1 MNTSKTLRSLAAMA
15 ALALAAAAPAHAA
28 CTDCGTVT
36 AINKAEQEGEGTG
49 LGAVAGGV
57 AGAVV
62 GNQFG
67 KGTGNTAMTII
78 GAGGGAYAGHQVEKH
93 MKKKTVWKVS
103 VKFDKGGDE
112 KTYTF
117 ASEPNLRKSDR
128 VQLKEGKPVL
138 IH

>member
-15 ALALAAAAPAHAA
+15 ALGLAAAVPAHAA

-36 AINKAEQEGEGTG
+36 AINKVEQEGEGTG

-67 KGTGNTAMTII
+67 KGGGNTAMTII

-93 MKKKTVWKVS
+93 MKKKTVWKVRI
-103 VKFDKGGDE
+103 KLDKGSEE
-112 KTYTF
+112 KTYSF
-117 ASEPNLRKSDR
+117 GSEPNLRKGDR
-128 VQLKEGKPVL
+128 VKLRDGKPVL
-138 IH
+138 VD